1 MLTWKKWTRGSHSHA
16 WLLCK
21 PFSLQPTP
29 SRIVCSMFPLNFTY
43 NNILT
48 PHPDCSYL
56 GLYNTRLDSSRH
68 WVGSP
73 RANIVTK
80 IDVLRPVCMLLGHFE
95 FLYNGIWMSGYHWTR
110 SFPLKACY
118 SNFQDCR
125 KVVSLDT
132 FMECTSLDLTFPYL
146 DVPQKIL
153 SIKPVRVHLT
163 LRLLGF
169 PKS

>member
-43 NNILT
+43 NNTLT

-125 KVVSLDT
+125 KSCKSRYLYGMHQSGLDISLPRRPTKDIIYKT
-132 FMECTSLDLTFPYL
+132 CPSPSD
-146 DVPQKIL
+146 
-153 SIKPVRVHLT
+153 IKVA
-163 LRLLGF
+163 GF
-169 PKS
+169 P